1 MALKLVKHENHLFGQ
16 LTSIQNPSTGRRMF
30 ISSEVGRIFGHTNM
44 KQSVVRL
51 LSSDESMVVTQK
63 KFPQFISILRDSSL
77 INNKTNRVQLI
88 SESGLWKLAL
98 HSNLPNGKAIL
109 DWVSREV
116 IPSITQT
123 GGYSIS
129 QKPMNSGVEDL
140 SKHTLVPFQKE
151 NSKAINAANYASGV
165 PAIIDYNRKNCLVHS
180 GMTTQEVKE
189 LGKKNNLKSH
199 QRSSAKEVL
208 RHIKPEVACAMS
220 LADRWAANGNV
231 NFDQISEIT
240 KNHAI
245 PLFKSMIEY
254 GLVPIE
260 MNDNNKLE
268 D

>member
-1 MALKLVKHENHLFGQ
+1 MNLNLSKHENQLFGI
-16 LTSIQNPSTGRRMF
+16 LTSIKSSSTGKRMF
-30 ISSEVGRIFGHTNM
+30 ITSEVATMFGHTNIS
-44 KQSVVRL
+44 KAIDRL
-51 LSSDESMVVTQK
+51 LSGDEVLTVEK
-63 KFPQFISILRDSSL
+63 KRYRSFISSL
-77 INNKTNRVQLI
+77 QEAGVISKKANKIQFI

-98 HSNLPNGKAIL
+98 HSNLPNGRAIL

-116 IPSITQT
+116 LPSITQT
-123 GGYSIS
+123 GGYAIS
-129 QKPMNSGVEDL
+129 QKPMGSGIEDL

-165 PAIIDYNRKNCLVHS
+165 PAIIEYNRKNCLVHS
-180 GMTTQEVKE
+180 GMTTQEVKK
-189 LGKKNNLKSH
+189 LGKESNLKSI

-220 LADRWAANGNV
+220 LADRWAANGNA

-254 GLVPIE
+254 GLIPIE
-260 MNDNNKLE
+260 MNDNKRL
-268 D
+268 DD

>member
-1 MALKLVKHENHLFGQ
+1 
-16 LTSIQNPSTGRRMF
+16 MF
-30 ISSEVGRIFGHTNM
+30 VASEVGELFGHTNM
-44 KQSVVRL
+44 RQASNRL
-51 LSSDESMVVTQK
+51 LKLDESLVVNR
-63 KFPQFISILRDSSL
+63 RDYPSFFLSL
-77 INNKTNRVQLI
+77 QASGIVKAKSPKIMFI

-98 HSNLPNGKAIL
+98 HSNLPNGRAIL

-116 IPSITQT
+116 LPSITQT

-129 QKPMNSGVEDL
+129 QKPMNSGIEDL

-151 NSKAINAANYASGV
+151 SSKAINAVNYSNGV

-189 LGKKNNLKSH
+189 LGKKSNLKSH

-260 MNDNNKLE
+260 MNDNKKIS